1 MVNKRYKIFE
11 NHQFFFSRYTDPM
24 DRELEKLEHYLRSVV
39 DAKHDDIRPELDQK
53 FQLTKRLPPDQ

>member
-1 MVNKRYKIFE
+1 
-11 NHQFFFSRYTDPM
+11 M